1 MIKNFKTTISI
12 GAAAVLAACGG
23 SAGDPKT
30 LTKDELNPPSG
41 LVTVTGDKQI
51 ELRWL
56 GNNTEDGLQGY
67 QVFGYKDNPDDP
79 KSAYEEVVSRIKY
92 PKAGVNSAI
101 PRCKDNDEVFR
112 LFGFTK
118 NSDAKCKGDDSA
130 ETSSFSEGS
139 ELAVAEDD
147 EVLSNKLTCEAG
159 STAASNANVSLPTT
173 RALEVQRCIVKKV
186 GGEDLVNGVNYV
198 FFVAAVKGDK
208 FNKLSW
214 SSTFVKDTPAAQL
227 FSDTVTFEPAK
238 FKKFAI
244 DTTTFAAIT
253 AGTGDCPGSDNV
265 CSLSNANT
273 ASEAAIY
280 VSRRG
285 AADTSYPQRI
295 LISTPSGGDIKI
307 LQRGAETFDPLAAAG
322 TVATSTPRDRAA
334 DTTTYFKGA
343 HVPVYGN
350 QVFDIQIER
359 GGSTF
364 YGKIVFSDPEGTAAG
379 NITMKVT
386 ILMQPKAGEFDYFMD

>member
-12 GAAAVLAACGG
+12 CAAGVLAACGG

-56 GNNTEDGLQGY
+56 GNNTEDDLRGY
-67 QVFGYKDNPDDP
+67 QVFGYKDNADDS

-139 ELAVAEDD
+139 ELAMADAD
-147 EVLSNKLTCEAG
+147 EVLSNKLTCETG
-159 STAASNANVSLPTT
+159 STAVSDANVSLPTE

-214 SSTFVKDTPAAQL
+214 TSTFVKDTPAAQL
-227 FSDTVTFEPAK
+227 FSENVTFEPAK

-244 DTTTFAAIT
+244 NTSTFGAIT

-265 CSLSNANT
+265 CSLSNPNT
-273 ASEAAIY
+273 ASESAIY

-285 AADTSYPQRI
+285 SADTSYPQRI
-295 LISTPSGGDIKI
+295 LISTPDGGDIKI

-334 DTTTYFKGA
+334 NTTTYFKGA

-359 GGSTF
+359 GGSTY
-364 YGKIVFSDPEGTAAG
+364 YGKIVFSDPAGTAAG
-379 NITMKVT
+379 DITMKVT